1 MNKRT
6 LVLSTLDV
14 LPAALSSFWYILI
27 AMRKPSSILVFIALA
42 LSTVSAQIT
51 TSIRQYR
58 QTNEHRLFNE
68 FIELLKIP
76 NVASDTPN
84 IRRNADHLVAEMQK
98 RGLKPR
104 LLEAADKKVP
114 PVVYGEWMTPG
125 ATKTVIFYA
134 HYDGQPT
141 DPKDWTGS
149 EPWKPVVRTNAFEKG
164 GQTIP
169 FPKAGEK
176 IDPEWRIYARSASDD
191 KAGVFAILTAFD
203 AIVAQ
208 KIKPTVNIKFFFEGE
223 EEDGSPNLREIL
235 TKNKDLLKADAFIVC
250 DGPVHQSGR
259 KQVVFGVR
267 GVTGV
272 DITVYGASRPLH
284 SGHYGNWSPNP
295 ANTLARL
302 LASMK
307 DDKGNIVVKGW
318 GDDVEPLGQIELQ
331 AIKDAPAYDE
341 EIKRQL
347 GIAYTEGGGKSL
359 LELIHLPSLNIA
371 GIKSGDVGTLAR
383 NVIPS
388 SANVVMDLRLVKG
401 NDHVRQ
407 VEKLRKHIESQG
419 FYVIDRD
426 PTEAERLAHPFIAK
440 FVHKAGGY
448 NAQRTR
454 MDLPISLAVIDAVQ
468 ASSSEPIVRMPTLG
482 GSLPLSI
489 ISETL
494 GQPTIT
500 VPIANYDNNQH
511 AENEN
516 IRIQNLWDG
525 IEIFA
530 NLMRLRFE

>member
-1 MNKRT
+1 MKTTARFILLFS
-6 LVLSTLDV
+6 LVASIYSQER
-14 LPAALSSFWYILI
+14 SS
-27 AMRKPSSILVFIALA
+27 
-42 LSTVSAQIT
+42 
-51 TSIRQYR
+51 SIRQYR
-58 QTNEHRLFNE
+58 QSNEHRLFTE

-76 NVASDTPN
+76 NVASDTTN
-84 IRRNADHLVAEMQK
+84 IRRNADYLVAEMQK

-114 PVVYGEWMTPG
+114 PAVYGEWMTPG

-141 DPKDWTGS
+141 DPAAWTGS
-149 EPWKPVVRTNAFEKG
+149 KPWEPQLRSAAFEKG
-164 GQTIP
+164 GKDLPMPTAQT
-169 FPKAGEK
+169 K
-176 IDPEWRIYARSASDD
+176 IDPEWRIYARSSSDD
-191 KAGVFAILTAFD
+191 KAGVFAILTALD
-203 AIVAQ
+203 ALKAQ
-208 KIKPTVNIKFFFEGE
+208 NIKPTVNIKFIFEGE

-267 GVTGV
+267 GVTSV
-272 DITVYGASRPLH
+272 DITVYGANRPLH

-295 ANTLARL
+295 AMTLAKL

-307 DDKGNIVVKGW
+307 DDRGNIIVKDW
-318 GDDVEPLGQIELQ
+318 ANDVEPLGQTELN
-331 AIKDAPAYDE
+331 AIKKAPQIDDDL
-341 EIKRQL
+341 KRQL
-347 GIAYTEGGGKSL
+347 GIAYTEGSGKSL
-359 LELIHLPSLNIA
+359 LELINQPSLNID
-371 GIKSGDVGTLAR
+371 GLKSGDVGALAR
-383 NVIPS
+383 NVIPTT
-388 SANVVMDLRLVKG
+388 ANVVMDLRLVKG
-401 NDHVRQ
+401 NDVVRQ
-407 VEKLRKHIESQG
+407 VEKLKRHIESQG
-419 FYVIDRD
+419 FYVIDHD
-426 PTEAERLAHPFIAK
+426 PTNEERLAHPLIAK

-468 ASSSEPIVRMPTLG
+468 ATTSEKIVPMPTLG
-482 GSLPLSI
+482 GSLPLAI
-489 ISETL
+489 VSETL
-494 GQPTIT
+494 DQPTIT

-530 NLMRLRFE
+530 SLMTMKFE

>member
-1 MNKRT
+1 MKKT
-6 LVLSTLDV
+6 SSVLVCIGI
-14 LPAALSSFWYILI
+14 F
-27 AMRKPSSILVFIALA
+27 SSIL
-42 LSTVSAQIT
+42 SAQGPAP
-51 TSIRQYR
+51 SVRQYR
-58 QTNEHRLFNE
+58 EANEHRLLTDYFQ
-68 FIELLKIP
+68 LLSIP

-84 IRRNADHLVAEMQK
+84 IRRNADHLVAQMRK
-98 RGLKPR
+98 RGLNPR
-104 LLEAADKKVP
+104 LLEAQDSKVP
-114 PVVYGEWMTPG
+114 PVVYGEWNTPG

-149 EPWKPVVRTNAFEKG
+149 QPWEPVLRTNAFEKG
-164 GQTIP
+164 GRIIP
-169 FPKAGEK
+169 FPKSGEE

-203 AIVAQ
+203 ALVA
-208 KIKPTVNIKFFFEGE
+208 KGIKPTVNIKFFFEGE
-223 EEDGSPNLREIL
+223 EEDGSPNLKEIL
-235 TKNKDLLKADAFIVC
+235 TKYKELLKADAFIVC

-259 KQVVFGVR
+259 RQVVFGVR

-272 DITVYGASRPLH
+272 DVTVYGANRSLH

-295 ANTLARL
+295 ALALAKL
-302 LASMK
+302 LSSMK
-307 DDKGNIVVKGW
+307 DDRGNIIVKGW
-318 GDDVEPLGQIELQ
+318 ADDVEPLGPVELQ

-341 EIKRQL
+341 ELKKQL

-359 LELIHLPSLNIA
+359 LELINQPSLNIA
-371 GIKSGDVGTLAR
+371 GIKSGDVGALSR

-388 SANVVMDLRLVKG
+388 TANVVMDLRLVKG

-407 VEKLRKHIESQG
+407 VEKLKKHIEAQG

-426 PTEAERLAHPFIAK
+426 PTSAERLKYPQIAK
-440 FVHKAGGY
+440 FIHRSGGY

-468 ASSSEPIVRMPTLG
+468 ATSTDPIVRMPTLG

-489 ISETL
+489 ITETL
-494 GQPTIT
+494 NQPTIT

-530 NLMRLRFE
+530 SLMTMKF